1 MLLSSSGTT
10 TFSDVF
16 KSSFMENFS
25 TSSLSVL
32 DLLLAMIVAFAL
44 GMFIFFIYKRTFNG
58 VLYSRSFNLS
68 LIMLTLVTMMII
80 RCITANMALSLGM
93 VGALSIVRFRTAVKD
108 VIDTVYMFWAIAVG
122 ITIGAG
128 TSFYLYAVVGTGLI
142 GLVMYLLYIFT
153 GKGSFAY
160 LLIVRHAFEAAGDVN
175 HAVSR
180 LPKPARLKSK
190 AVTPNGVELTIELR
204 LSGDNNNIVNEF
216 MNIPGVLDATL
227 ISYQGDYAA

>member
-1 MLLSSSGTT
+1 MFLTATT
-10 TFSDVF
+10 TTSFSDVF
-16 KSSFMENFS
+16 KSSFLANFS
-25 TSSLSVL
+25 TSSMSVL
-32 DLLLAMIVAFAL
+32 DLLLAMIVAFGL
-44 GMFIFFIYKRTFNG
+44 GLFIFFIYKRTFNG

-68 LIMLTLVTMMII
+68 LIMLTMVTMMII
-80 RCITANMALSLGM
+80 RCISANMALSLGM

-122 ITIGAG
+122 ITVGAG
-128 TSFYLYAVVGTGLI
+128 TSFYLYAAVASFLI
-142 GLVMYLLYIFT
+142 GLVMYLLYLFT

-160 LLIVRHAFEAAGDVN
+160 LLIIRHAYDATNEVN
-175 HAVSR
+175 YAVNK

-204 LSGDNNNIVNEF
+204 LNGDNNHIVNDI
-216 MNIPGVLDATL
+216 MAIPGVFDATL